1 MKYESAVQEEK
12 IITMSNFYS
21 MKKCCKNVDQ
31 LKIRKIKNLK
41 ILISLKPNHECDFD
55 PMKVD
60 LSHDFGYIDDYFERA

>member
-1 MKYESAVQEEK
+1 
-12 IITMSNFYS
+12 
-21 MKKCCKNVDQ
+21 MKKCCQNVDQ